1 MASLTERLVRSI
13 RVEQSVVSHESSRSL
28 LHTLGLPSLCLFLTH
43 IHKLIPHISR
53 SVFWGQFCK
62 SSKLRVTWVRYV
74 NFVKWTK
81 VPNLLNHFRI
91 RHVKIRRINALHCYF
106 ESFFFSSSHGIFPL
120 YDSLLTKSRLLRPY
134 VSPKTAFLQGPEKV
148 DLTKIFRPDVSISW
162 ADCDKFCDALKI
174 WEIL

>member
-1 MASLTERLVRSI
+1 MPEVFLIFWA
-13 RVEQSVVSHESSRSL
+13 L
-28 LHTLGLPSLCLFLTH
+28 LHSH
-43 IHKLIPHISR
+43 SHSQIPHIPR

-74 NFVKWTK
+74 NFVKWTQ

-91 RHVKIRRINALHCYF
+91 CHVKIRRINALHCYF

-120 YDSLLTKSRLLRPY
+120 SNSLLTKSRLLRPY
-134 VSPKTAFLQGPEKV
+134 ARPKTAFLQGPEKV

-174 WEIL
+174 WAIL